1 MMEETRLLMMTT
13 PTSSEASEATNQCDN
28 IDCRYLYFVLLF
40 VIPNASVHVCALHEA
55 L

>member
-28 IDCRYLYFVLLF
+28 IDCRYLYFLLLF